1 MLFQQIV
8 NGLSL
13 GSIYALFAIGFTLV
27 FGILRLMNFS
37 HGDVFMFGTFIS
49 FTLLNTLNLGF
60 LVAALVALAVGGV
73 LGMAVEILAFRP
85 IREEGTTVAFVS
97 AFGAAWI
104 IRNGAQIFW
113 GFRTYSYPSMF
124 ELKFISFWGVQIS
137 LVNFLTLVLATICI
151 VVFNIFLRYH
161 KVGKAIRCLAQ
172 SIPVSSL
179 MGIQINKTISM
190 VYAIGGIL
198 GVAGGMLYASS
209 YNFICISIGFW
220 GLMKGFIAAVVGGF
234 GNLNGALL
242 GGVVLGL
249 VESLAG
255 SYISSA
261 YRDAI
266 SLLML
271 ILILVFRPNGLLGK
285 KEIEKI

>member
-13 GSIYALFAIGFTLV
+13 GSIYALLAIGFTLV

-49 FTLLNTLNLGF
+49 FSLLTEFKLGF
-60 LVAALVALAVGGV
+60 LVAVPIALAVGGI
-73 LGMAVEILAFRP
+73 LAMMVEIFALRP
-85 IREEGTTVAFVS
+85 IRKEGTTVAIVS
-97 AFGAAWI
+97 ALGAAWV

-113 GFRTYSYPSMF
+113 SVRTYPYPSIF
-124 ELKFISFWGVQIS
+124 ELKFVSFLGVQFS
-137 LVNFLTLVLATICI
+137 VAHFLTFILATLCI
-151 VVFNIFLRYH
+151 VVFNIFLKYH
-161 KVGKAIRCLAQ
+161 KLGKAIRCLAQ

-179 MGIQINKTISM
+179 MGIKINKTISL

-209 YNFICISIGFW
+209 YNVLYLYFGFW
-220 GLMKGFIAAVVGGF
+220 GVVKAFIAAVVGGI
-234 GNLNGALL
+234 GNLNGALV
-242 GGVVLGL
+242 GGIVLGL
-249 VESLAG
+249 AESLGAA
-255 SYISSA
+255 YISSA

-266 SLLML
+266 SFIIL
-271 ILILVFRPNGLLGK
+271 ILILVIRPNGLLGK
-285 KEIEKI
+285 KEIEKV